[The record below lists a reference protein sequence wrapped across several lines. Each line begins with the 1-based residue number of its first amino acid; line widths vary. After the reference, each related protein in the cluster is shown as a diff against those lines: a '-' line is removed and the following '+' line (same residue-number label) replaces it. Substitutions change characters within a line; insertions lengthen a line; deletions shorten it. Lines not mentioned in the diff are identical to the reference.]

1 MTALKK
7 WGVAVVGGL
16 VLALGVV
23 LMPLPGPGAVVVV
36 LGMVILATQFE
47 WADRRLDKVKAWAMK
62 GAADS
67 VRTWPRILLSLLGV
81 VWLVGIGVVWGIRPD
96 SPQWW
101 PLDDEWWLKGG
112 WGTGSTLILS
122 GVAALALLVYSYV
135 ELREG
140 EDPGRVAVRRLD
152 DRDASFS

>member
-1 MTALKK
+1 MPDVWTAFALLAIVLVVSALLS
-7 WGVAVVGGL
+7 GVVERL
-16 VLALGVV
+16 PITFPMIFLALGVV

-81 VWLVGIGVVWGIRPD
+81 VWLHFPR
-96 SPQWW
+96 
-101 PLDDEWWLKGG
+101 
-112 WGTGSTLILS
+112 
-122 GVAALALLVYSYV
+122 
-135 ELREG
+135 RE
-140 EDPGRVAVRRLD
+140 
-152 DRDASFS
+152 AS